1 MSALMIGLAG
11 PELSEA
17 DRANLLDPAVI
28 GVILFTRNLVDA
40 AQLTALCAAIRTIAP
55 KALIAVDQE
64 GGRVQRLREG
74 FTELPP
80 LARIGEL
87 YDRLPA
93 AARRA
98 ARLHA
103 EIMAI
108 EVLAAGLDLSF
119 APVADLARGNLAIG
133 ERAFHADPQ
142 ICAELSAVYADTM
155 QKAGMPAT
163 LKHFP
168 GHGSVLA
175 DTHHTRALD
184 ERSANAIFDQ
194 DLLPFA
200 TAVLAGAS
208 AVMMAHVEYPQ
219 VRPEAAG
226 YSSYWIKDV
235 LREGLG
241 FKGVVISDDIGML
254 AGAALGDVS
263 ARLAAHRDAGCDVI
277 LVCDPQLVDT
287 AVQAAQTLQL
297 RTHPAL
303 AKRLRGRLSAT
314 WRRARADST
323 WSQRAARLAAL
334 LQLQNL
340 ESK

>member
-17 DRANLLDPAVI
+17 DRANLLDPAVM
-28 GVILFTRNLVDA
+28 GVILFDRNVVNA
-40 AQLTALCAAIRTIAP
+40 AQLSSLCDAIRAVAP
-55 KALIAVDQE
+55 KAIIAVDQE
-64 GGRVQRLREG
+64 GGRVQRFRDG

-80 LARIGEL
+80 LASIGEL

-133 ERAFHADPQ
+133 DRAFHTDPQ

-175 DTHHTRALD
+175 DTHHTRAID
-184 ERSANAIFDQ
+184 ERSATMIFDE
-194 DLLPFA
+194 DVLPFA
-200 TAVLAGAS
+200 TGVLAGAS

-219 VRPEAAG
+219 LRPEAAG
-226 YSSYWIKDV
+226 YSSYWIKEV

-241 FKGVVISDDIGML
+241 FNGVVISDDIGMQ
-254 AGAALGDVS
+254 AGAVLGDVS
-263 ARLAAHRDAGCDVI
+263 ARLVAHRDAGCDVI
-277 LVCDPQLVDT
+277 LVCDPSVVST
-287 AVQAAQTLQL
+287 AVAAAQALKL
-297 RTHPAL
+297 RISPAL
-303 AKRLRGRLSAT
+303 VKRLRGRISAV
-314 WRRARADST
+314 WRRARQDST
-323 WSQRAARLAAL
+323 WSKRAARLATL

-340 ESK
+340 EAK